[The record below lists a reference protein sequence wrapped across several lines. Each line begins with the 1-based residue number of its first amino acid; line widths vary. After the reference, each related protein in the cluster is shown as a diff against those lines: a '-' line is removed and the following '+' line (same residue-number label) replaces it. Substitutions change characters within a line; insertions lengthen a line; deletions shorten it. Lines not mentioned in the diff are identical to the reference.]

1 MPPTVTVTTQIPRI
15 ARKQAADPH
24 LRCFGAVPVERSF
37 QPADLDPLPR
47 IDFTGGM
54 TCNEAG
60 RKPDRHWHGVPLRTL
75 MELAGADPAI
85 RFINVSCGP
94 YAAAVGV
101 ERADEVLLADQ
112 VDGHPI
118 SLEEGGPW
126 RLIIPQGR
134 NYDSVKWVDAI
145 EFSLDTPNLASE
157 RISQARTRAREKR
170 ATSS

>member
-1 MPPTVTVTTQIPRI
+1 MVDAVATSSRIPRI

-24 LRCFGAVPVERSF
+24 LRCIGTIPAECSF
-37 QPADLDPLPR
+37 QPADLDRLPR

-60 RKPDRHWHGVPLRTL
+60 RKPDRHWHGIPLRAL
-75 MELAGADPAI
+75 MRLVGADPAI
-85 RFINVSCGP
+85 RYINVSCGP
-94 YAAAVGV
+94 YGAAVGI

-126 RLIIPQGR
+126 RLIIPEGR
-134 NYDSVKWVDAI
+134 NYDSVKWVDTV

-157 RISQARTRAREKR
+157 RISQARTRSRQKRER
-170 ATSS
+170 AG